1 MSDAMAVAPGTVA
14 TDEVV
19 VAETELRAGAV
30 GFWGGMIQAV
40 THIAPGLNILLGL
53 TFIVS
58 FVGVNAPI
66 AYLLGG
72 LICLGVAVVLT
83 QLAKEFT
90 GAGGY
95 FLYVSR
101 TFGSFGQVIGS
112 RFGWITTWLYFLYDP
127 VAVASVC
134 AFTGLLVQ
142 DTVQAQ
148 YDVKISWYIW
158 FFVFLAVVTVF
169 TLFGIALSIKA
180 MLVAG
185 GLEIAIFLALAI
197 SGFISPGEG
206 GTNASSFNPSHLP
219 SVNGL
224 YLGVVFTI
232 LALSGFEAVAPISEE
247 TENPRRNLPI
257 VIVGSV
263 ILVSLF
269 YAFVNWGV
277 LVGHGTT
284 DVAKGNFTNSDQVFD
299 LARRLWGGAWLLVLI
314 ATVNSALAVA
324 IAIQNASTRV
334 FFSMGRIGA
343 LPRWLA
349 YVHPRYKTPWNA
361 ILGLTVVTIVL
372 AMWLGSW
379 IGPVNQFG
387 MIGIVQT
394 IGLIIVYCMGNIG
407 AMIYYKREK
416 KGEFN
421 WWLHAVTPIAVSGA
435 LIWVLWKTVEG
446 LHPIALNNPLDYAPW
461 IALSWFVAG
470 LVILFYASRS
480 GKEDWLFKA
489 GEAAHERAET
499 GAERAHRPAL

>member
-1 MSDAMAVAPGTVA
+1 MAETVA
-14 TDEVV
+14 VPATDVAEPVY
-19 VAETELRAGAV
+19 VAETELKAGAV
-30 GFWGGMIQAV
+30 GFWGGMVQAV

-66 AYLLGG
+66 AYIVGG
-72 LICLGVAVVLT
+72 IICLGVAVVLT

-101 TFGSFGQVIGS
+101 TFGSFGKVVGS

-127 VAVASVC
+127 VAVSSVC

-158 FFVFLAVVTVF
+158 FFLFLAVVTVF
-169 TLFGIALSIKA
+169 TLFGIALSVRA
-180 MLVAG
+180 MLVLG
-185 GLEIAIFLALAI
+185 GLEVGIFLALGL
-197 SGFISPGEG
+197 SGLFSPGPG
-206 GTNASSFNPSHLP
+206 GFNASSFNPSHLQNFN
-219 SVNGL
+219 SL
-224 YLGVVFTI
+224 YLGVIFTI

-257 VIVGSV
+257 VIVGSTV
-263 ILVSLF
+263 LVASF
-269 YAFVNWGV
+269 YALVNWGV
-277 LVGHGTT
+277 LVGQGTT
-284 DVAKGNFTNSDQVFD
+284 SVAAGNFTVSDQVFD
-299 LARRLWGGAWLLVLI
+299 LARRLWGGAWLLVLF

-349 YVHPRYKTPWNA
+349 YVHPRWRTPWNA
-361 ILGLTVVTIVL
+361 ILGLTAVTIVL
-372 AMWLGSW
+372 AMVLGSW

-407 AMIYYKREK
+407 ATIYYSREK
-416 KGEFN
+416 RQEFN
-421 WWLHAVTPIAVSGA
+421 WLLHALIPVATSVA

-446 LHPIALNNPLDYAPW
+446 LHPIALNNALDYAPW
-461 IALSWFVAG
+461 IALTWFVAG
-470 LVILFYASRS
+470 LVILFYASRT
-480 GKEDWLFKA
+480 GREGWLFRA
-489 GEAAHERAET
+489 GEAAHERPETQAEL
-499 GAERAHRPAL
+499 ADRPAI